1 MCGPYVGYPDPLGLG
16 QGSWNKIGRESAT
29 AVVLIALRLLCWGA
43 VPVRNPRLLV
53 EVEPGPANE
62 ALEYL

>member
-1 MCGPYVGYPDPLGLG
+1 MWATLTYWVWVRVAGIKSGV
-16 QGSWNKIGRESAT
+16 SAT

-43 VPVRNPRLLV
+43 VLVRNPRLLV